1 MKRWEWQK
9 NEGIH
14 NTRIHQK
21 SKKERESKNSEMQG
35 RFLWPVIGSGMTNG
49 QRYAV
54 VKVIPQNHN
63 KSVPFNGLDKTVE
76 TSIIG
81 SYYLVTD
88 KPSTSY

>member
-1 MKRWEWQK
+1 
-9 NEGIH
+9 
-14 NTRIHQK
+14 
-21 SKKERESKNSEMQG
+21 
-35 RFLWPVIGSGMTNG
+35 MTNG
-49 QRYAV
+49 QRYAL

-63 KSVPFNGLDKTVE
+63 KSVPFNGPDKTVE